1 MIGIECFPC
10 QSKSLVPRMAWN
22 SAKTE
27 DSLNSTAAKRISRA
41 RAQTLK
47 SNNSFSQ
54 ISGYNKVH
62 FASMRVNRAD
72 ALWKSHVVVRS
83 KVRPDGTYDVDDL
96 DVDSLQLDDPFG
108 VVGDFMTVNGLRCAT
123 PGQPLSA
130 AASKLDKV
138 SGLAVV
144 DENNV
149 VVGVISIKD
158 INRLKKTNT
167 PMSQPVEK
175 HMSSPPIVVRE
186 KARVAEAA
194 SLMLAKNI
202 HRLPVVD
209 SEGKLIGIV
218 SRTDIF
224 RPLLNRAEDVY
235 QALSVEPTAK
245 GEFLKDALM
254 KSMDSDL
261 PCETTEKNWTIKYL
275 YDGECDMCNQLMS
288 TLKEKDGEQ
297 GRIKFVNIANL
308 TYDADENEGV
318 TYEDAMETI
327 HAITRDG
334 TIYTGPSALQELYG
348 AVGWG
353 WIAKIMALPVVDKV
367 VDIFYKI
374 LAKYRIPLSGTLT
387 AMRRVSLT
395 DAGVEHCVDDEEEC
409 DAVNW

>member
-1 MIGIECFPC
+1 MFVTQSSHALIGCPRVVGRC
-10 QSKSLVPRMAWN
+10 QRGVVRQSRVTPSSSRPLVHAQPR
-22 SAKTE
+22 SQ
-27 DSLNSTAAKRISRA
+27 RVIV
-41 RAQTLK
+41 K
-47 SNNSFSQ
+47 SN
-54 ISGYNKVH
+54 
-62 FASMRVNRAD
+62 
-72 ALWKSHVVVRS
+72 
-83 KVRPDGTYDVDDL
+83 VRPDGTFDVDNL

-123 PGQPLSA
+123 PGQPLSS

-144 DENNV
+144 DDENV

-158 INRLKKTNT
+158 INRLRKQDVPLTE
-167 PMSQPVEK
+167 PVEK
-175 HMSSPPIVVRE
+175 HMSKPPIVVKE
-186 KARVAEAA
+186 KAKVGEAA
-194 SLMLAKNI
+194 ALMLARNI

-209 SEGKLIGIV
+209 NEGKLIGIV

-224 RPLLNRAEDVY
+224 KPLLNRAEDVY
-235 QALSVEPTAK
+235 QALSVEQHLEDVK
-245 GEFLKDALM
+245 DREILKDALQ
-254 KSMDSDL
+254 KSLDQD
-261 PCETTEKNWTIKYL
+261 PDCQRTENNWKVKYL
-275 YDGECDMCNQLMS
+275 YDGDCDMCNQLMS
-288 TLKEKDGEQ
+288 TLKERDGGQ

-308 TYDADENEGV
+308 TYDSTEHEGV

-327 HAITRDG
+327 HAISRDG
-334 TIYTGPSALQELYG
+334 TIFTGPDALQQLYS

-353 WIAKIMALPVVDKV
+353 WIASLMALPIVDKV